1 MTTTFFVLL
10 SIFSISLN
18 ILLVWYIRKLVQEF
32 KFMSDNVNG
41 TTDTIGDF
49 IEHLERLY
57 ELETYY
63 GDTNLKSLIDH
74 SKEVLEDIKEFE
86 SVISSINKEGNKIE
100 EEEE

>member
-1 MTTTFFVLL
+1 MTTAFFVLL

-18 ILLVWYIRKLVQEF
+18 IVLVWYIRKLVQEF

-41 TTDTIGDF
+41 TTGTIDDF

>member
-1 MTTTFFVLL
+1 MTTAFFVLL

-18 ILLVWYIRKLVQEF
+18 IVLVWYIRKLVQEF

-41 TTDTIGDF
+41 TTGAIDDF
-49 IEHLERLY
+49 VEHLERLY